1 MWRPP
6 QHQIDALYSEDVG
19 TGYKGKVG
27 KGDGYKTGRA
37 LLAAATA
44 AVTLLPGCCSSYKP
58 LDKND
63 LRPAYLQE
71 GPFNYAAELDCKCKE
86 LGEKGDILGDILT
99 RAGWAFAV
107 VNDAGEVVS
116 AGALKTLLGEDGEN
130 FAKYVF
136 DGTYGGRT
144 FDEVVYGELL
154 SLDLKGALDRIYDG
168 EENELGGH
176 GKLIIIGGSIAAP
189 IVLPLTL
196 IKHGRDGAAATTVVG
211 PGQTPIDP
219 F

>member
-44 AVTLLPGCCSSYKP
+44 AVTFLAGCCSSYKP
-58 LDKND
+58 PLDKDD

-71 GPFNYAAELDCKCKE
+71 GPFNYAAELDCKCQE
-86 LGEKGDILGDILT
+86 LSEKGDILGDILT

-130 FAKYVF
+130 FAKYAF

-144 FDEVVYGELL
+144 FDEAVYGELL
-154 SLDLKGALDRIYDG
+154 SLDLKGALDRIYGG

-176 GKLIIIGGSIAAP
+176 GKLIIVGGSIAAP
-189 IVLPLTL
+189 IVLSLAL
-196 IKHGRDGAAATTVVG
+196 LDGKAKAAAPVVG
-211 PGQTPIDP
+211 PGSTPVDP